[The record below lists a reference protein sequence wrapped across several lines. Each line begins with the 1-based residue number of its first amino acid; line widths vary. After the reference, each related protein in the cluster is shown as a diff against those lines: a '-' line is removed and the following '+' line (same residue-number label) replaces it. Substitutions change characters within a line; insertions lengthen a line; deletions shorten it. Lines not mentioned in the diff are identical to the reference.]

1 MAKKQFQA
9 ESKRLLDLMINSI
22 YTHREIFLREL
33 ISNGSDAI
41 DKLCFLSLTDEG
53 VGMERS
59 DFHIRLSVDKEART
73 LTISDNGIGM
83 SAEDMEQN
91 LGVIAKSGT
100 KAFRDNLDSKKAA
113 EADVDVI
120 GQFGVGFYSAFMVAK
135 KVEVLSRAYGQDSA
149 NLWQSEGVDGYTI
162 TPAEKDSIGTD
173 VILYLKDDG
182 EDEDYSQFL
191 QSWKIEELV
200 KKYSDYIR
208 WPILS
213 MVERS
218 VKKPT
223 GEYDEN
229 GIEKMSY
236 AYEEVEDTINSM
248 VPIWQRSRKDASD
261 EECIAFYKESFHES
275 EDPISVIRVNAEG
288 LFSYRCLLF
297 IPAKAPY
304 DFYSRDYQ
312 SGLRLY
318 SNGVMIIDKC
328 ADLLPDCFR
337 FVRGVVDSPDLS
349 LNISR
354 ELLQHDRQLK
364 MIASNLEK
372 KIKAELI
379 RLLENER
386 EKYEQFFDTF
396 GIQLKYGIVGD
407 YGMKK
412 DMLQDLLL
420 YYSATQGK
428 MLTLKE
434 YTQQMSE
441 EQKYIYYAAADTAQR
456 ASALPQSERVRSR
469 GFDFLCFT
477 YEADEFVTEILHS
490 YADKEFRNVCGE
502 DLGLESAEEKAESEK
517 LNESNKELIDFVKEQ
532 CGDRLFSVKISSR
545 LESYPVCLS
554 SEGEITLEMER
565 YFRSIP
571 GADVNA
577 MNMKAKRVLELNLS
591 HGAVQKLEQERISGN
606 TSRAAAM
613 AKVLLTQAEIAAG
626 YGVEDPNEYT
636 NLVVS
641 LF

>member
-1 MAKKQFQA
+1 MGKARKYLIYNGGAFQIMAKKQFQA

-318 SNGVMIIDKC
+318 SNGDRKS
-328 ADLLPDCFR
+328 
-337 FVRGVVDSPDLS
+337 VV
-349 LNISR
+349 
-354 ELLQHDRQLK
+354 
-364 MIASNLEK
+364 
-372 KIKAELI
+372 
-379 RLLENER
+379 
-386 EKYEQFFDTF
+386 
-396 GIQLKYGIVGD
+396 
-407 YGMKK
+407 
-412 DMLQDLLL
+412 
-420 YYSATQGK
+420 
-428 MLTLKE
+428 
-434 YTQQMSE
+434 
-441 EQKYIYYAAADTAQR
+441 
-456 ASALPQSERVRSR
+456 
-469 GFDFLCFT
+469 
-477 YEADEFVTEILHS
+477 
-490 YADKEFRNVCGE
+490 
-502 DLGLESAEEKAESEK
+502 
-517 LNESNKELIDFVKEQ
+517 
-532 CGDRLFSVKISSR
+532 
-545 LESYPVCLS
+545 
-554 SEGEITLEMER
+554 
-565 YFRSIP
+565 
-571 GADVNA
+571 
-577 MNMKAKRVLELNLS
+577 
-591 HGAVQKLEQERISGN
+591 
-606 TSRAAAM
+606 
-613 AKVLLTQAEIAAG
+613 
-626 YGVEDPNEYT
+626 
-636 NLVVS
+636 
-641 LF
+641 